1 MGLREIHLR
10 EQYRSDRDDIVTE
23 FFFPCLGACIEYD
36 RCVKYASLKS
46 LTALAMG
53 FDNFAGNRA
62 KMRIITGHRFGAYDL
77 ETISGLFG
85 SRQVASRDIRDAKL
99 GMLKRIIDN
108 GQLEMKVAVAAS
120 EGVSASFSERTG
132 IFRDESDDAVAFTGT
147 SSEMISPG
155 GPVFESVDVFTSWN
169 DGSRVAAKA
178 AIFEDLWA
186 GRVGNLDVVSFEDAI
201 RGNVAKYSMR
211 WALGG

>member
-1 MGLREIHLR
+1 MGLRELQLR

-53 FDNFAGNRA
+53 FDNFAGSRA

-77 ETISGLFG
+77 ETMSGLFG
-85 SRQVASRDIRDAKL
+85 SKQVSSRDIRDAKL

-108 GQLEMKVAVAAS
+108 GQLEMKVAVAGQ

-147 SSEMISPG
+147 SSEMLSPG
-155 GPVFESVDVFTSWN
+155 DPAFESVDVFTSWN

-178 AIFEDLWA
+178 GMFEDLWA
-186 GRVGNLDVVSFEDAI
+186 GRAGNLDVIRFEDAI
-201 RGNVAKYSMR
+201 RDNVAKYSMR